1 MSDERI
7 DGRRELLAALLAS
20 AGALCW
26 ARRAAAQDRAGGA
39 AIDAGPPA
47 GLAGAPAR
55 WWRNAGELRVEC
67 ELCPHRCRVAD
78 RERGTC
84 GVRENRGGSY
94 VTLVHSRPCAMHVD
108 PIEKKPFYH
117 VLPGSSAFSL
127 AAPGCNLQCKHC
139 QNWEISQVRPEQ
151 VQTHARSPAEIVA
164 LARREK
170 CPTIACTYSE
180 PTVWSE
186 YVYDLAV
193 AGKQAGLRTLSVTNG
208 FIERAPMSDLA
219 GVLAAVKVDLKAFT
233 ERFYREICGG
243 RLAPVLDT
251 LRLLRQRGVWTE
263 IVTLLIPGLNDGE
276 DEARRLARF
285 VRADL
290 GPDVPLHFT
299 RFSPTYRLT
308 NVPATPVATLT
319 RARDAALAEGLR
331 FVYVGNVSGHA
342 GNHTYC
348 PKCRA
353 ILIRRVD
360 VVVVKNRL
368 KSGRCPDCGEAI
380 PGIWS

>member
-1 MSDERI
+1 
-7 DGRRELLAALLAS
+7 AS
-20 AGALCW
+20 LY
-26 ARRAAAQDRAGGA
+26 
-39 AIDAGPPA
+39 
-47 GLAGAPAR
+47 
-55 WWRNAGELRVEC
+55 RV
-67 ELCPHRCRVAD
+67 
-78 RERGTC
+78 G
-84 GVRENRGGSY
+84 
-94 VTLVHSRPCAMHVD
+94 
-108 PIEKKPFYH
+108 
-117 VLPGSSAFSL
+117 
-127 AAPGCNLQCKHC
+127 
-139 QNWEISQVRPEQ
+139 W
-151 VQTHARSPAEIVA
+151 
-164 LARREK
+164 
-170 CPTIACTYSE
+170 
-180 PTVWSE
+180 
-186 YVYDLAV
+186 
-193 AGKQAGLRTLSVTNG
+193 G
-208 FIERAPMSDLA
+208 FTA

-243 RLAPVLDT
+243 RLTPVLDT

-308 NVPATPVATLT
+308 NVPATPVASLT

-331 FVYVGNVSGHA
+331 FVYVGNVSGHP

-348 PKCRA
+348 PKCHA
-353 ILIRRVD
+353 ILVRRVD